1 MATEAEQKWHVRL
14 LKKSNIEE
22 AIARFHAEL
31 DDATRM
37 FQVRFLMV
45 SCVYMSQMAGH
56 VLTSGYLE
64 PGRGRLQ
71 R

>member
-37 FQVRFLMV
+37 FQVRSLCDFVCL
-45 SCVYMSQMAGH
+45 Y
-56 VLTSGYLE
+56 TSKGGTFTDE
-64 PGRGRLQ
+64 RSF
-71 R
+71 

>member
-37 FQVRFLMV
+37 FQVRFLTL
-45 SCVYMSQMAGH
+45 SRTYRKRRL
-56 VLTSGYLE
+56 VLTSSHLI
-64 PGRGRLQ
+64 RVCRLQ
-71 R
+71 P

>member
-37 FQVRFLMV
+37 FQV
-45 SCVYMSQMAGH
+45 SPSA
-56 VLTSGYLE
+56 VL
-64 PGRGRLQ
+64 
-71 R
+71 

>member
-37 FQVRFLMV
+37 FQVIFFAI
-45 SCVYMSQMAGH
+45 SCVFIR
-56 VLTSGYLE
+56 
-64 PGRGRLQ
+64 PKWRGMY
-71 R
+71 

>member
-37 FQVRFLMV
+37 FQVRFLCDFV
-45 SCVYMSQMAGH
+45 CLYVPNGGECTNEWF
-56 VLTSGYLE
+56 L
-64 PGRGRLQ
+64 
-71 R
+71 

>member
-37 FQVRFLMV
+37 FQVRFFAI
-45 SCVYMSQMAGH
+45 SCAYMSQKAGH
-56 VLTSGYLE
+56 VLTSGFFESGY
-64 PGRGRLQ
+64 GRSRH
-71 R
+71 